1 MIKLLSLE
9 KFATTHICYG
19 KFVPN
24 IHIRACVGGVVIGW
38 IENLGEKSGEKMGV
52 ESVWL
57 RGGMGKK
64 MIGSRSFLTESI
76 KNQFPQIKQNIRVI
90 FLESSYLLFCHQLQ

>member
-9 KFATTHICYG
+9 KFATTQICYG

-24 IHIRACVGGVVIGW
+24 IHIRACLVGVVIGW

-52 ESVWL
+52 ESV
-57 RGGMGKK
+57 
-64 MIGSRSFLTESI
+64 
-76 KNQFPQIKQNIRVI
+76 
-90 FLESSYLLFCHQLQ
+90 

>member
-1 MIKLLSLE
+1 MANVFPI
-9 KFATTHICYG
+9 Y
-19 KFVPN
+19 
-24 IHIRACVGGVVIGW
+24 IRVYLVGVIIGW

-90 FLESSYLLFCHQLQ
+90 LLESSRLLFCHKLQ